1 MTTPRVHELCL
12 WLRDYASTRLC
23 SQLMD
28 ERRCMPPYV
37 VMDLGNRG
45 VLGLLAAPAYDGGG
59 FSQEEAL
66 AVFEQLGAIDLTL
79 AVFVG
84 IHNGLGIRPIERFGS
99 DALKAELVPQL
110 ASGRILGAFA
120 MTEPAAGSN
129 ARNIEAQAIAHGG
142 DGWRLRGTKLWVGNG
157 SWAGVINVVARRPPD
172 EGGGMSAF
180 AVRTGTRGVRMG
192 PEALTTGMR
201 AIVQN
206 ELVLDDVPVTHA
218 DLLGAPGDGFAVA
231 DDMFAIAR
239 LGISAIA
246 LGGLRRCVQLAH
258 RFASRRTIN
267 TGPHLANAR
276 TREVLAQM
284 LAASSAASRLLAH
297 TAARC
302 DGLAPPPHL
311 AAICKAVVP
320 ELLGE
325 AADAAT
331 QLLGGRGYIETNELP
346 RIVRDARLLR
356 IFEGPTELLAMHLG
370 SAILGNALSLDE
382 LFAGLDAPHARGRVE
397 RWTQTFATALEGKA
411 GDARVLVG
419 QQVKLAI
426 GEVAAWG
433 LLAAAAEAHVASASA
448 TAAATTT
455 ATIGASAIAHAA
467 ATTTAGASAI
477 ATDGDAVGALAAR
490 WSLARL
496 ESRAAA
502 LARTLESPLLL
513 APEVLARA
521 VADLR
526 DAIGDVEQ
534 TLPGEDHA
542 LDTLLRRGPS

>member
-1 MTTPRVHELCL
+1 MTTPRVRELCA
-12 WLRDYASTRLC
+12 WLRDYAATRLR

-45 VLGLLAAPAYDGGG
+45 VLGLLASPAYGGG
-59 FSQEEAL
+59 GLTQAEVL

-99 DALKAELVPQL
+99 DALGAELVPQL

-129 ARNIEAQAIAHGG
+129 ARNIEAQAIAHG
-142 DGWRLRGTKLWVGNG
+142 DGWLLRGTKLWVGNG
-157 SWAGVINVVARRPPD
+157 SWAGVINVVARRPPAD
-172 EGGGMSAF
+172 GGGMCAF
-180 AVRTGTRGVRMG
+180 AVRARTRGLRMG

-206 ELVLDDVPVTHA
+206 ALVLDDVPVTHA

-246 LGGLRRCVQLAH
+246 LGGLRRCAQLAY
-258 RFASRRTIN
+258 RFASRRTLN
-267 TGPHLANAR
+267 TGLHLANAR
-276 TREVLAQM
+276 TREVLAEM

-311 AAICKAVVP
+311 AAICKAIVP

-325 AADAAT
+325 VADAAT

-346 RIVRDARLLR
+346 RLVRDARLLR

-370 SAILGNALSLDE
+370 SAILGNALPLAE
-382 LFAGLDAPHARGRVE
+382 LFAGLDAPHARARIE
-397 RWTQTFATALEGKA
+397 RWTQTFAAALDGKA
-411 GDARVLVG
+411 GDERVVVG

-426 GEVAAWG
+426 GEVAASG
-433 LLAAAAEAHVASASA
+433 LLAAAAEPS
-448 TAAATTT
+448 
-455 ATIGASAIAHAA
+455 
-467 ATTTAGASAI
+467 
-477 ATDGDAVGALAAR
+477 GDALAAR

-496 ESRAAA
+496 EARAAA
-502 LARTLESPLLL
+502 LARTIESPLLL
-513 APEVLARA
+513 APDALARA
-521 VADLR
+521 IADLR

-542 LDTLLRRGPS
+542 LDPMLHLEPS